1 MFIFCNKTQKIFL
14 GFPLFAVA
22 VSLCPL
28 FILSY
33 CANIPASNVPEIEC
47 HTQDTAQIIADSGV
61 DANWAVVVARFVA
74 NPAFCIPTSIEIV
87 RFFAVFIPVSFPAQY
102 PRKYPKPLCKSTA
115 TKITIPDWKNFDPCD
130 EITPPTTHAS
140 PRTATPG
147 MTF

>member
-1 MFIFCNKTQKIFL
+1 MDVSFSFNKNIY
-14 GFPLFAVA
+14 FAVA

-28 FILSY
+28 FSLSY

-87 RFFAVFIPVSFPAQY
+87 RFYAVFIPVSFPAQN